1 MNRTATAFFGGILI
15 VLIAAFAAWGAEEGT
30 GSFTPSWEP
39 GQTWTLRL
47 ETAKW
52 ESGQEGKAKSA
63 GAILLRYRVR
73 GLEEAGGETCWAVE
87 VSGEGT
93 GLTLDA
99 TLFYRAADFS
109 LSLAEVTRDR
119 MGKTSRETWTFP
131 GEAPAVAK
139 FADIPLETPV
149 FPLVVP
155 SRKTFEMER
164 RIGDGLAVREK
175 VVQSVDAVPG
185 NGRVPSYEVICKN
198 KDGIVLF
205 AQRWEQGKPWA
216 VEGHSGDRKYRM
228 EEP

>member
-1 MNRTATAFFGGILI
+1 MTRKATAFFGVILI
-15 VLIAAFAAWGAEEGT
+15 VLIAALAAWGAEEGA
-30 GSFTPSWEP
+30 GPFMPSWEP

-47 ETAKW
+47 ETVTW
-52 ESGQEGKAKSA
+52 GSGA
-63 GAILLRYRVR
+63 GDDGIGSAILLRYRVR
-73 GLEEAGGETCWAVE
+73 GMEEAGGETCWAVE
-87 VSGEGT
+87 VSGDGSGT
-93 GLTLDA
+93 SLDA
-99 TLFYRAADFS
+99 ALFYRAADFS
-109 LSLAEVTRDR
+109 LSIAEVTRTR
-119 MGKTSRETWTFP
+119 MGKTGRETWTFP
-131 GEAPAVAK
+131 REAPAVAK

-149 FPLVVP
+149 FPLTAP

-185 NGRVPSYEVICKN
+185 NGRAPSYDVICKN

-205 AQRWEQGKPWA
+205 AQRWEKGKPWA

>member
-1 MNRTATAFFGGILI
+1 MTKKANAFFGGLLI
-15 VLIAAFAAWGAEEGT
+15 VFVAALAAWGAEKGT
-30 GSFTPSWEP
+30 GPFMPSWEP

-47 ETAKW
+47 EAAKW
-52 ESGQEGKAKSA
+52 ESGRENGNGT
-63 GAILLRYRVR
+63 GAIHLRYRVR
-73 GLEEAGGETCWAVE
+73 GMEEAGGETCWAVE
-87 VSGEGT
+87 VSGEGA
-93 GLTLDA
+93 GLSLVA

-109 LSLAEVTRDR
+109 LSIAEVTRTR
-119 MGKTSRETWTFP
+119 MGKTGRETWTFP
-131 GEAPAVAK
+131 REAPAVAK

-149 FPLVVP
+149 FPLTAP

-164 RIGDGLAVREK
+164 RIGNDLAVREK

-185 NGRVPSYEVICKN
+185 NGRAPSYDVICKN

-205 AQRWEQGKPWA
+205 AQRWEKGKPWA